1 MRMPADRHFVQS
13 RKPNS
18 ARSRLRSC
26 TAVRST
32 DETRSRIM
40 RSVKSKD
47 TGPERR
53 LRSLL
58 WNMGY
63 RFRLHYKGLPGNPDI
78 VMPGQRKA
86 IFVHGCFWHCHS
98 GCAKA
103 AAPKTNRDYW
113 LPKLRRNRE
122 RDRQAIRG
130 LRALGW
136 DVLVVWQC
144 ELGNARAVSSALEG
158 FLGPARHGQATPRE
172 SDCVNGRVSRHRSV

>member
-1 MRMPADRHFVQS
+1 MPADRHFVQS

-18 ARSRLRSC
+18 ARSRLRSY

-63 RFRLHYKGLPGNPDI
+63 RFRLHYKGLPGNPDC
-78 VMPGQRKA
+78 VMPEWNGKRYSSTGA
-86 IFVHGCFWHCHS
+86 S
-98 GCAKA
+98 GIVI
-103 AAPKTNRDYW
+103 PVVQ
-113 LPKLRRNRE
+113 KLRRRRPTKTIGFPSYGE
-122 RDRQAIRG
+122 IASATDGPIRTY
-130 LRALGW
+130 
-136 DVLVVWQC
+136 
-144 ELGNARAVSSALEG
+144 AR
-158 FLGPARHGQATPRE
+158 
-172 SDCVNGRVSRHRSV
+172 